1 MSEIKYG
8 RKFFEYDEIDYY
20 QIEIEM
26 EDAANLYKFKK
37 RSNIDNLRYQVICNN
52 IPENID
58 DLDFLNFM
66 NEIGYRKQSINT
78 SDFSSVDKIFVE
90 KPAGEMM
97 AAGCIAVFRDI
108 LIFKKNKLV
117 TGIAKICFSCHK
129 YQLVGTE
136 AQTENFGSN
145 DDYSKLAGILYNTE
159 INL

>member
-8 RKFFEYDEIDYY
+8 RKFFDYDEIDYY

-26 EDAANLYKFKK
+26 EDAANIYKFKK

-52 IPENID
+52 IPKNID

-78 SDFSSVDKIFVE
+78 SNFSSVDKIFVE
-90 KPAGEMM
+90 KPAGERM